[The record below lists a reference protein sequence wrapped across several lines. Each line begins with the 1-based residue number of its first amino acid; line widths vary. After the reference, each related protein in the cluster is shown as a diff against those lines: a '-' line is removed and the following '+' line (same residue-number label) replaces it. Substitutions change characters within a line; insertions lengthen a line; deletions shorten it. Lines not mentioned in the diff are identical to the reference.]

1 MTIDFEMTTKEI
13 FNSFVSFSFQSQLER
28 LVFKRQTNNGMKR
41 NKTATKKKSR
51 SKVKLYFEV
60 MLSEICFFFY
70 KNRAFQKMHTLI
82 MA

>member
-28 LVFKRQTNNGMKR
+28 LVFRRQTNNGMKR

-51 SKVKLYFEV
+51 SKVKL
-60 MLSEICFFFY
+60 CFRGYVIGDLFLFFI
-70 KNRAFQKMHTLI
+70 KTKHFN
-82 MA
+82 